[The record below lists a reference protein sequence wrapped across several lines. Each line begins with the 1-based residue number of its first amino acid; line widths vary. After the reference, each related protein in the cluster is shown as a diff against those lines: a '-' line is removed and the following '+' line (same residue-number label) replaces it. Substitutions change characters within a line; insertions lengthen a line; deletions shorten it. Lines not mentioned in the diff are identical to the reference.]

1 MPHCLSPKCDQ
12 RFFSKLPDSYQNH
25 GQVAAP
31 SPDEEGNIYEEP
43 NVDQESNISEI
54 KKDKTSPV
62 GKVLT
67 LRQLLLRRGL
77 ALLVMVLILAAGI
90 VASELLVRYLKWAG
104 DVVELPVGLSM
115 SEVCHLILKKSTFGS
130 VTKHWLAEEPFWCFY
145 NLVVTFQIATIH
157 YERQRSHI
165 KATVR
170 SVFFI
175 PTPVELFC
183 IGNDTRKKNYTFKK
197 TKNKYSIFNP
207 TLLACSLLLKPMPC
221 WTFCRF
227 RNGQKQ
233 GGSKVVS
240 EQ

>member
-12 RFFSKLPDSYQNH
+12 RLFSKLPDSYQNH

-31 SPDEEGNIYEEP
+31 SLDEEGNIYEEP

-77 ALLVMVLILAAGI
+77 ALLVMVLILAVGI
-90 VASELLVRYLKWAG
+90 VASELLVRYLKWSG

-115 SEVCHLILKKSTFGS
+115 SEVCHLVLKKIH
-130 VTKHWLAEEPFWCFY
+130 VWLAEEPFWCFY

-157 YERQRSHI
+157 YESQRSHI

-183 IGNDTRKKNYTFKK
+183 IGNDTRKKKTIRLKRQK
-197 TKNKYSIFNP
+197 TKTVYL
-207 TLLACSLLLKPMPC
+207 TLPCLFVAGSPLKG
-221 WTFCRF
+221 TER
-227 RNGQKQ
+227 R
-233 GGSKVVS
+233 VS
-240 EQ
+240 

>member
-1 MPHCLSPKCDQ
+1 MTHCLSPKCDQ
-12 RFFSKLPDSYQNH
+12 RLFSKLPDSYQNH

-43 NVDQESNISEI
+43 NVDQESNFSEI

-77 ALLVMVLILAAGI
+77 ALLVMVLILAVGI

-115 SEVCHLILKKSTFGS
+115 SEVCHLVLKKSTFGS

-157 YERQRSHI
+157 YESQRSHI

-183 IGNDTRKKNYTFKK
+183 IGNDTRKKKLY
-197 TKNKYSIFNP
+197 
-207 TLLACSLLLKPMPC
+207 
-221 WTFCRF
+221 
-227 RNGQKQ
+227 
-233 GGSKVVS
+233 V
-240 EQ
+240 